1 MGSCTLTTSTSA
13 TATFNALLPD
23 YSLAPASVSLT
34 VQPGGQVTDAI
45 TIAPQNGAYE
55 SAIQLACTGAGPS
68 PMPTCA
74 LSPTSVT
81 PGANAVVSTLTV
93 TAPVSARLALPVGWR
108 IGPLYALCLP
118 LTLVGMIP
126 VVAAK
131 HRRRRHWAM
140 GGILL
145 LSILQ
150 VACGGASQKPGPTN
164 YTVTVTGTSGAIPHT
179 TQVTV
184 TVQ

>member
-1 MGSCTLTTSTSA
+1 
-13 TATFNALLPD
+13 
-23 YSLAPASVSLT
+23 
-34 VQPGGQVTDAI
+34 
-45 TIAPQNGAYE
+45 
-55 SAIQLACTGAGPS
+55 
-68 PMPTCA
+68 
-74 LSPTSVT
+74 
-81 PGANAVVSTLTV
+81 
-93 TAPVSARLALPVGWR
+93 
-108 IGPLYALCLP
+108 LP